1 VRILRNHPRLPQ
13 AAVLA
18 LAAITGL
25 TVHAV
30 LDAADAARRRWGEA
44 ASVIVALHHL
54 EPGAPLNSTDVE
66 LRRLPKAAIP
76 DHALTALPGD
86 AVASS
91 PIERGEIVVAGHL
104 IDHGRVPAG
113 TRAITIG
120 LGDARPPLREG
131 DRVDLIAT
139 FDQSQPAVVVATD
152 ALVVD
157 VEESTATIAVPM
169 ADEGQVAAAA
179 RQAAVVVAI
188 SATPSR
194 PGSAP

>member
-1 VRILRNHPRLPQ
+1 MRIWRNHPRVPQ

-18 LAAITGL
+18 LAALTAL

-44 ASVIVALHHL
+44 AAVVVVRHRV
-54 EPGAPLNSTDVE
+54 EPGTALTTADIE
-66 LRRLPKAAIP
+66 LRRLPNAAIP

-86 AVASS
+86 AVASAA
-91 PIERGEIVVAGHL
+91 IERGEILVAANL
-104 IDHGRVPAG
+104 VDHGRVPAG
-113 TRAITIG
+113 TRAITIA
-120 LGDARPPLREG
+120 LGEARPPVRDG

-139 FDQSQPAVVVATD
+139 FDLSQPAIVVATD

-157 VEESTATIAVPM
+157 VGESTATVAVPV
-169 ADEGQVAAAA
+169 ADEEQVAAAA
-179 RQAAVVVAI
+179 RQSAIVVAI

-194 PGSAP
+194 PG